1 LKIKGRKSNQQ
12 RLDRLSALSQICRRW
27 SKDQKEEKKRK
38 GKKKLGYAFNRG
50 MCLIR
55 SGINNRPAAEL
66 ISPLTRC

>member
-38 GKKKLGYAFNRG
+38 GKKNWG
-50 MCLIR
+50 MHSTEECVSFALESIIVLLL
-55 SGINNRPAAEL
+55 S
-66 ISPLTRC
+66 